1 MREREPYA
9 YSNVIHFE
17 DYLTRSEPSNVVR
30 RASTGLPV
38 EFRQAIQFACRTLVA
53 MADHE
58 LKHSNRRIAR
68 THVNQA
74 KRLLKLRNLVDR
86 QDELTQALQ
95 EDPVLLD
102 LAFDIAVSRDVLN
115 LPEKEVRFIASR
127 YGAGQAL
134 MADLLVNS

>member
-38 EFRQAIQFACRTLVA
+38 EFLQAVQATIRALVA

-58 LKHSNRRIAR
+58 LKSNNRKVCR
-68 THVNQA
+68 THVMQA
-74 KRLLKLRNLVDR
+74 KRLLKLRNLVGK

-115 LPEKEVRFIASR
+115 LPEKEVRFIAFR